1 MVIVGIQNSI
11 AYFTAESSVENV
23 FTIGNVKIELTE
35 TKWDSN
41 MEHII
46 DANASFD
53 KNPVV
58 KNVGYN
64 PAYVR
69 LSVNV
74 SHVSNLQNAINKTGF
89 VPKDLF
95 GGEKNHA

>member
-11 AYFTAESSVENV
+11 AYFTAENSVENV

-46 DANASFD
+46 DANAS
-53 KNPVV
+53 
-58 KNVGYN
+58 
-64 PAYVR
+64 
-69 LSVNV
+69 
-74 SHVSNLQNAINKTGF
+74 
-89 VPKDLF
+89 
-95 GGEKNHA
+95 